1 MAQTKKNLEGK
12 NKLQAKKARKM
23 KRKQVLKTILVL
35 ILAALMIGISVAP
48 IFAETEG
55 DVAQT
60 YTLNV
65 GSASDTD
72 ITVDTQL
79 QSLIDYIESNYY
91 QDVNENDLI
100 NGAYK
105 GVLDVLDKHSV
116 YFTPDEYTDFMTDL
130 SGEFSGVGASI
141 SVSDDG
147 YIEVV
152 SPIKDMPA
160 EKAGLKAG
168 DVIRTV
174 DGKSTEGWST
184 EEAVSV
190 IRGEKGTTVTLGVK
204 RLGQSDLMTIKIV
217 RDTIIVNTVDYKV
230 LDGGIGYISIS
241 QFGEKTNDEF
251 DTAMAS
257 MVNNDVKQLIVDVR
271 NNPGGYL
278 SAATHISDYFV
289 DAGKTIV
296 KEQLGDGSSQTYRA
310 LTERVPM
317 DVAVLVNAG
326 SASASEIFS
335 GSIQQTGNGVVIG
348 TNTYGKG
355 TVQTIRNMGDTGAVK
370 LTIAE
375 YLLNGDYHVDG
386 VGIKPD
392 IEVSLPTQAD
402 YEAYEAF
409 VPMNEKVN
417 HYSGDVSLNVYGAQQ
432 RLNLLG
438 SQLTVD
444 GVLGY
449 NTGATLKTFQ
459 KSHGLTANGVLD
471 MKTVAALNKAVDS
484 LFDGSVDTVLDTAID
499 YFNNRK

>member
-12 NKLQAKKARKM
+12 SKLQAKKARKM
-23 KRKQVLKTILVL
+23 KRKQVLKVILVL

-48 IFAETEG
+48 IFAETTG

-60 YTLNV
+60 YTLKV
-65 GSASDTD
+65 GEPDSNKQTL
-72 ITVDTQL
+72 DTQF

-91 QDVNENDLI
+91 QDVDENALI
-100 NGAYK
+100 DGAYK
-105 GVLDVLDKHSV
+105 GMLDVLDKHSI
-116 YFTPDEYTDFMTDL
+116 YFTPDEYNDFMTDL

-147 YIEVV
+147 HIEVV

-168 DVIRTV
+168 DIIMTV
-174 DGKSTEGWST
+174 DGESTEGWST
-184 EEAVSV
+184 EQAVSV
-190 IRGEKGTTVTLGVK
+190 IRGQEGTAVTLEIK
-204 RLGQSDLMTIKIV
+204 RVGQKDLMTFKIV
-217 RDTIIVNTVDYKV
+217 RDTIVVNTVDYKV
-230 LDGGIGYISIS
+230 LDNGIGYISIS

-251 DTAMAS
+251 DKAMAY
-257 MVNNDVKQLIVDVR
+257 MANNDIKQLIVDVR

-289 DAGKTIV
+289 DEGKTIV
-296 KEQLGDGSSQTYRA
+296 KEQLGDGTSQTYRA

-355 TVQTIRNMGDTGAVK
+355 TVQTIRNMGETGAVK

-392 IEVSLPTQAD
+392 IEVALPSQAD
-402 YEAYEAF
+402 YEAYETFA
-409 VPMNEKVN
+409 PMNETVS
-417 HYSGDVSLNVYGAQQ
+417 HYSGEASLNVYGAQQ

-449 NTGATLKTFQ
+449 NTEATLKTFQ
-459 KSHGLTANGVLD
+459 KSHGLPANGILD
-471 MKTVAALNKAVDS
+471 MKTVVALNKAVDT
-484 LFDGSVDTVLDTAID
+484 LFDGSQDTVLDTAIE